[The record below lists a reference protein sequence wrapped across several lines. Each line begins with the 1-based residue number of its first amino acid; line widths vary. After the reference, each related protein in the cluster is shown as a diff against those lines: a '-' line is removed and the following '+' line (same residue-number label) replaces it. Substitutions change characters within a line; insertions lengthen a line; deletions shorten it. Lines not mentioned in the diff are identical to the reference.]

1 MKKHGQGTNR
11 SSDLQYVDT
20 ADFFVD
26 RKLNWWDP
34 RGPMKKL
41 HQLNSLRL
49 PYIKEETSRW
59 LGASCESP
67 LRALSVLDVGCGG
80 GILSDGLG
88 EAGAVV
94 TGIDTSSD
102 NIASAKV
109 RDRERGFGINYVH
122 ADIGQIK
129 NGCFD
134 VVVCMEVVEHV
145 DDLSSFLASCLSKVN
160 QNGLVFLATINRT
173 LWSLLAHKF
182 AAEYILGW
190 LPKGTHDWRKFVTP
204 DELVSLLQQN
214 GFELCD
220 VQGVSANPVTGSLSL
235 SNQVSG
241 NYMLV
246 AKKQRTR
253 G

>member
-1 MKKHGQGTNR
+1 MKKLGQGTGLR
-11 SSDLQYVDT
+11 TDLQFVDT
-20 ADFFVD
+20 ADFFVG
-26 RKLNWWDP
+26 RKLKWWDP
-34 RGPMKKL
+34 GGPMKKL
-41 HQLNSLRL
+41 HQLNELRL
-49 PYIKEETSRW
+49 PYIKAETSRW
-59 LGASCESP
+59 LGTPCDNP
-67 LRALSVLDVGCGG
+67 LKALSVLDVGCGG

-88 EAGAVV
+88 EAGAIV

-102 NIASAKV
+102 NIATAKG
-109 RDRERGFGINYVH
+109 RDRERGFCINYVH
-122 ADIGQIK
+122 ADIDQMQ

-145 DDLSSFLASCLSKVN
+145 EDLSSFLTSCVSKVN

-190 LPKGTHDWRKFVTP
+190 LPKGTHSWKKFVTP
-204 DELVSLLQQN
+204 NELISLLQQN
-214 GFELCD
+214 GFELCN
-220 VQGVSANPVTGSLSL
+220 VQGVAVKPMTGSLCL
-235 SNQVSG
+235 ADNLSG

>member
-1 MKKHGQGTNR
+1 MKKHGQGTGLP
-11 SSDLQYVDT
+11 SDLQFVDN
-20 ADFFVD
+20 ADFFVG
-26 RKLNWWDP
+26 RKLKWWDP
-34 RGPMKKL
+34 MGPMRKL
-41 HQLNSLRL
+41 HQLNELRL
-49 PYIKEETSRW
+49 PYIKAETSRW
-59 LGASCESP
+59 LGTPCDNP
-67 LRALSVLDVGCGG
+67 LKALSVLDVGCGG

-88 EAGAVV
+88 EAGAIV

-102 NIASAKV
+102 NIATAKV
-109 RDRERGFGINYVH
+109 RDGERGFGINYVH
-122 ADIGQIK
+122 ADIDQMQ

-145 DDLSSFLASCLSKVN
+145 ENLSSFLAACVSKVN

-182 AAEYILGW
+182 VAEYILGW
-190 LPKGTHDWRKFVTP
+190 LPKGTHSWKKFVTP
-204 DELVSLLQQN
+204 VELISLLQQN
-214 GFELCD
+214 GFELCNI
-220 VQGVSANPVTGSLSL
+220 QGVAVKPITGSLCL
-235 SNQVSG
+235 SHNLSG

>member
-1 MKKHGQGTNR
+1 MKKLGQGTNR
-11 SSDLQYVDT
+11 SSALQFVDT
-20 ADFFVD
+20 ADFFVG
-26 RKLNWWDP
+26 RKLKWWDP

-41 HQLNSLRL
+41 HQLNKLRL
-49 PYIKEETSRW
+49 PYILAETARW
-59 LGASCESP
+59 LGTPSESP
-67 LRALSVLDVGCGG
+67 LKALSVLDVGCGG
-80 GILSDGLG
+80 GILSDGMG

-102 NIASAKV
+102 NIAAAKV

-122 ADIGQIK
+122 ADIDQVQ

-173 LWSLLAHKF
+173 PWSLLAHKF

-190 LPKGTHDWRKFVTP
+190 LPKGTHSWRKFVTP
-204 DELVSLLQQN
+204 KELTSLLQQN
-214 GFELCD
+214 GLELCD

-235 SNQVSG
+235 SNQLSG

>member
-1 MKKHGQGTNR
+1 MKKYGQGTTLR
-11 SSDLQYVDT
+11 SDLRFVDT
-20 ADFFVD
+20 ADFFTG
-26 RKLNWWDP
+26 RKVNWWDP

-41 HQLNSLRL
+41 HQLNELRL
-49 PYIKEETSRW
+49 PYIKAETSRW
-59 LGASCESP
+59 LGTSGDIP
-67 LRALSVLDVGCGG
+67 LKGLSVLDVGCGG

-94 TGIDTSSD
+94 TGVGTSSD
-102 NIASAKV
+102 NVAAAKV
-109 RDRERGFGINYVH
+109 RERDRGLGINYVH
-122 ADIGQIK
+122 GDIDQIQ

-145 DDLSSFLASCLSKVN
+145 ENLSSFLASCVSKVN

-182 AAEYILGW
+182 VAEYILRW
-190 LPKGTHDWRKFVTP
+190 LPKGTHSWKKFVTP
-204 DELVSLLQQN
+204 AELISLLQQN
-214 GFELCD
+214 GFELCN
-220 VQGVSANPVTGSLSL
+220 VQGVAVKPITGSLCL
-235 SNQVSG
+235 ADNLSG